1 MSDIQGTAAA
11 ETLLGTSGGDTIAGN
26 GGSDTVYAGRGND
39 AVTGSD
45 DGADRVYGEAG
56 NDQIDG
62 GGGNDVLVGGGGDD
76 LVHGGDGNDSLYS
89 TERTGSDTL
98 YGDAGDDYIE
108 IDRFQG
114 SGTIAA
120 YGGAGTDFFRIDV
133 RSGAT
138 VAINGGDGDDYVELW
153 SWDAAA
159 TVTLGAGRDLLYM
172 STLGTFTGTSGIGV
186 TVTDFQTGAGG
197 DVANLTDALADYA
210 PSWNGSTNPFTAGLL
225 TLTQSGADSILRFQG
240 STVFIFKNTTV
251 GSFTAENFA
260 GISPTGTVSAA
271 LGLTGDGERNVLS
284 GGSGDDSI
292 DGGGGSDYLYGG
304 FGADTVSGGDGN
316 DWIEGGAGNDTIDGG
331 AGHDSLYGGFGD
343 DVVHGGA
350 DNDFLSDNDSGT
362 DVLYGDA
369 GDDDLWVQRFS
380 RAGGGSSTLIGGDG
394 NDRLNIN
401 ISTTD
406 AVFADGGAGDDKVN
420 VYTLTGS
427 LTVTL
432 GDGADLIDLSS
443 WTKSA
448 TSTASIA
455 VTDFVTGA
463 GGDRLEM
470 TRFLTRNAT
479 GLAADANPF
488 AAGYARL
495 VQSGSDV
502 LLQFDR
508 DGGANSFVTLV
519 TFKNSDASAFTAFN
533 LGGFSS
539 DGAPVAGVTL
549 TGTDGPET
557 LFGGG
562 GADTIDGLGDA
573 DTIYG
578 FGGADT
584 LHGGAGSD
592 TIRGGAGNDSID
604 GGDDNDSLYGEQG
617 NDVVHGGAGA
627 DYLSDDVGGSDA
639 LYGDDGADTLYGSRG
654 TSTDIVLLDGGAGD
668 DVIEV
673 AANGGTFN
681 VSGGEGN
688 DTLYMLSLTS
698 PVTASLGAGQ
708 DRILLYDFAFHS
720 FSPGSLVLTDF
731 QAGDGGDRFD
741 WDNWLATDLPG
752 YDTATSPFLSGY
764 MKLVQA
770 GGDVVLQVSQTGSG
784 GSYVNWITFKNTDIW
799 SLTAFNFDGYET
811 PYTLVHGTGADE
823 TFSGGTGNDGFD
835 GGGGNDTF
843 LIGYGGTDN
852 AIGGSGDDTF
862 FVALTSVATT
872 HRVTGAGGND
882 LLQLQGHGA
891 QAVTLG
897 TSAASGNLILASGIE
912 MVQLLAGADASRNWG
927 LGAAAAYTLTLQDGV
942 TASGSTLNIDA
953 SGLGSTD
960 SLTFSTDETDAA
972 LHITGGAGNDRLTGG
987 ALGDVLAGGDG
998 NDTLDGG
1005 AGNDQLDGGAGNDAF
1020 NYTAHAGGQDV
1031 DVVTGG
1037 TGSDLLSV
1045 SFAAVAG
1052 PLTWSLTP
1060 DGLGGYSGWFQT
1072 DADHR
1077 VEFTG
1082 IERFAVTGTDAA
1094 DDIAGGDGADLFIG
1108 GGGDDVIHGNGGA
1121 DLLTGAAGIDTLIG
1135 GTGND
1140 IYVVDGPDDASDVV
1154 VELEGEGID
1163 EVDTDFASYTLG
1175 TNLENLV
1182 GTLATGQTLTGNA
1195 LANVVAG
1202 FTGNDVIDGGAG
1214 ADVLQGGAGN
1224 DVYYVDD
1231 AGDAVTDTSGTDEI
1245 RTALAVYTI
1254 GASSGV
1260 ENLTGLATTGQ
1271 SLSGTG
1277 GSNTIRGGSGD
1288 DQLFGLAGT
1297 DTLWGGAG
1305 NDQLDGGTSGDV
1317 MRGEQGD
1324 DTYLV
1329 DSSSDAVIENAG
1341 EGIDKVQ
1348 TALASYTL
1356 AANVENL
1363 TGTAATAQ
1371 TLRGNAL
1378 DNTITAGGASD
1389 TINSSDGGADT
1400 VIANGGNDIIYFGAA
1415 MTSADQVDGG
1425 AGADIV
1431 MLQGAYAG
1439 LVLGANALVNV
1450 ETLQLLTRTDT
1461 RFLGNGTTPDSY
1473 NITTVDAN
1481 VANGAELIVD
1491 ASALASNEMLTFNG
1505 SAETDGRFRITG
1517 GAGADSL
1524 TGGAWTDTLTGG
1536 AGDDVLDGGANAD
1549 TMTGGSGN
1557 DAYVVDSLADTVTE
1571 LAGGGADEIRT
1582 AMASYTLTAANVE
1595 TLRGTSNA
1603 GQALTAGAAGQTII
1617 GAGGNDVLADG
1628 GFAATL
1634 KGGLGDD
1641 LYAVHAFGDT
1651 IVENG
1656 GEGTD
1661 TVRSYLST
1669 YTLAANVET
1678 LVGMLSTGQTLTGNG
1693 SANSITG
1700 GAGDDRLDGGAGAD
1714 AMAAGLGND
1723 TYVVDNAGDTIT
1735 ENADEGTDTVE
1746 TSLAAYTLAGNVE
1759 KLTGTSAAGQALTG
1773 NSLANIITGGSGND
1787 VLTGG
1792 AGNDTLTGGAG
1803 IDTASYA
1810 LNAAVRVSVNSAFA
1824 GTVTLDPNETDS
1836 FSQIEK
1842 IVGSAFGDTFTNNVT
1857 TGMTFE
1863 GGAGDDTYSLLG
1875 GNDTVIEAAG
1885 GGTDRVVTASA
1896 FYILGANIENL
1907 TATTTAGGS
1916 FRGNALDNELLGNSG
1931 ADTLYLDNGGSDR
1944 ASGGDGNDFI
1954 VFGAT
1959 LDGLDQVDGG
1969 LGYDRL
1975 ELQGNYGALT
1985 LGGNIARV
1993 EEVEMLGA
2001 ADNRYGAGG
2010 AGAFNYV
2017 VSITPA
2023 IGVTGGQLTVRASG
2037 LASNETLTFD
2047 GSAAAIGLA
2056 FNAFG
2061 GAGADSLTGGAAD
2074 DILDGGLGADTLTGG
2089 AGNDT
2094 YFVDDSGDRVVEQA
2108 GGGTD
2113 IVETGLAAYTLA
2125 ANVENLAG
2133 MNSAGQSL
2141 TGNGL
2146 ANDISGATGDD
2157 HIDGGAGDDRMGG
2170 GFGND
2175 VYVVDSVGD
2184 QIFESADHGTD
2195 EIQTALASYTL
2206 AAANVEKLTGTAI
2219 TAQTLRGNA
2228 GDNILESAVAGSTFL
2243 LQDGGADTAYGA
2255 TNKDVFYF
2263 GAAFG
2268 AGDSVDG
2275 GFSDDEVVLQGNYAG
2290 LTVAGHSLEAVQ
2302 TLTLLSAAD
2311 NRFGAAAPG
2320 ASYSYD
2326 ITRAADF
2333 TTRIG
2338 LLIPMPSED
2347 GGLLVDATGLRA
2359 GESLNFDGSAVDPAA
2374 NYLDVRGGAGN
2385 DVLRGS
2391 AGGDSLDG
2399 GGGND
2404 LIEGGAGNDGLYDL
2418 SGNVT
2423 TMRGGDGD
2431 DYIYYRRYFGESW
2444 QSATIEAGDG
2454 NDKVAFGTFI
2464 AGAGATIDLGA
2475 GDDNLYLDE
2484 KVGSELFVT
2493 TGAGRDTLFIAGLM
2507 DGQSADVVVTD
2518 FQTGPGGD
2526 KIDWSVAF
2534 PFAFGAHGYQEGS
2547 NPFAQGYAR
2556 LEQVG
2561 SDTLLQVSYNADG
2574 NFRTI
2579 LTFQNR
2585 APADFTADNLGWP
2598 PLVTQVVGTNPSGTS
2613 GNDWIAGSDSGTL
2626 FHLDQGGNDIVK
2638 GGAGGDAFYFG
2649 AALTG
2654 ADTVDG
2660 GAGND
2665 VLALQGDYSGGL
2677 TLGAGQLKNVET
2689 LAVLPH
2695 DDLRFG
2701 GGGADPYRYDFT
2713 LTDDAVGAG
2722 QQLKVNA
2729 STLKAG
2735 ENLTFDGSAETNGS
2749 FFIYGGKGVDTL
2761 TGGSGADVFFFV
2773 EDGRY
2778 APTDHV
2784 DGGAGQDLMVLRG
2797 DYDLTLSA
2805 ASLVNVETVVFLSG
2819 TDARFYAA
2827 GSDFH
2832 YAIATADNTVGAGVT
2847 MTFNGGAL
2855 RGAETLSF
2863 DGSAETDGHMR
2874 IFGGAANDHIIG
2886 GAQSDLIYGG
2896 GGADLLT
2903 GGGGKDEFRFQA
2915 TDESAV
2921 GASDRITDFTT
2932 GDFINL
2938 GRIDAVTG
2946 GADDAFHLVGAFT
2959 SHAGE
2964 LEVLNTAGN
2973 AWTVSGDVD
2982 GDGHADF
2989 QILVTV
2995 ADGHQLGIS
3004 DFVF

>member
-1 MSDIQGTAAA
+1 MSDIIGTAAA
-11 ETLLGTSGGDTIAGN
+11 ERLLGTSGNDTIAGG
-26 GGSDTVYAGRGND
+26 GGSDTIYAGRGND
-39 AVTGSD
+39 IVTGSD
-45 DGADRVYGEAG
+45 DGADRIYGEAG

-62 GGGNDVLVGGGGDD
+62 GGGNDMIDAGGGDD
-76 LVHGGDGNDSLYS
+76 VVHGGDGIDSLYS

-98 YGDAGDDYIE
+98 FGDSGDDYIE

-138 VAINGGDGDDYVELW
+138 VAIDGGDGDDYVELW

-172 STLGTFTGTSGIGV
+172 STLGTFTGTSAIGV

-225 TLTQSGADSILRFQG
+225 TLAQSGADSILRFQG
-240 STVFIFKNTTV
+240 STVFVFKNTNAA
-251 GSFTAENFA
+251 SFTAENFA
-260 GISPTGTVSAA
+260 GISPTGTVSPP
-271 LGLTGDGERNVLS
+271 LSLTGDGERNVLS
-284 GGSGDDSI
+284 GGSGDDTI

-316 DWIEGGAGNDTIDGG
+316 DYIEGGAGNDTIDGG

-369 GDDDLWVQRFS
+369 GDDDLWVQRHS

-406 AVFADGGAGDDKVN
+406 AVFADGGVGDDKVI
-420 VYTLTGS
+420 VYTLAGS
-427 LTVTL
+427 LTATL

-455 VTDFVTGA
+455 VTDFAAGA

-539 DGAPVAGVTL
+539 DGAPVAVVTL

-562 GADTIDGLGDA
+562 GADTVDGLGDA

-584 LHGGAGSD
+584 LHGGAGTD
-592 TIRGGAGNDSID
+592 TIRGGAGDDSID

-673 AANGGTFN
+673 SANGGTFN

-698 PVTASLGAGQ
+698 PVTATLGAGQ
-708 DRILLYDFAFHS
+708 DTILFYDFAFHS
-720 FSPGSLVLTDF
+720 FSPGSLILTDF
-731 QAGDGGDRFD
+731 QAGDSGDRFD

-770 GGDVVLQVSQTGSG
+770 GADAVLQVSQTGSG
-784 GSYVNWITFKNTDIW
+784 GTYVNWITFKNTDIW
-799 SLTAFNFDGYET
+799 SLTAYNFDGYET
-811 PYTLVHGTGADE
+811 PYTLVHGTAADE

-862 FVALTSVATT
+862 FVALTSVPTT

-891 QAVTLG
+891 QAITLG
-897 TSAASGNLILASGIE
+897 TAAASGNLIMASGIE
-912 MVQLLAGADASRNWG
+912 TVQLLAGADASRNWG
-927 LGAAAAYTLTLQDGV
+927 QGGAATYTLTLQDGV
-942 TASGSTLNIDA
+942 TTAGTTLNIDA
-953 SGLGSTD
+953 SGLAPADT
-960 SLTFSTDETDAA
+960 LTFSTGETDAA
-972 LHITGGAGNDRLTGG
+972 LHVTGGAGNDRLTGG
-987 ALGDVLAGGDG
+987 AQGDVLTGGDG

-1005 AGNDQLDGGAGNDAF
+1005 AGSDQLDGGAGNDSI
-1020 NYTAHAGGQDV
+1020 NYTAHAGGPDV

-1037 TGSDLLSV
+1037 TGSDVLNL
-1045 SFAAVAG
+1045 SFATVAG

-1077 VEFTG
+1077 VEFAG
-1082 IERFAVTGTDAA
+1082 IERFAITGTDAA

-1108 GGGDDVIHGNGGA
+1108 GGGDDVIRGYGGA
-1121 DLLTGAAGIDTLIG
+1121 DLLTGAAGLDTLIG

-1140 IYVVDGPDDASDVV
+1140 VYVVDGPGDASDVI
-1154 VELEGEGID
+1154 VELEGEGTD

-1175 TNLENLV
+1175 ANLEYLV
-1182 GTLATGQTLTGNA
+1182 GTLETGQTLTGNG
-1195 LANVVAG
+1195 LANIVQG
-1202 FTGNDVIDGGAG
+1202 FLGNDVIDGGAG
-1214 ADVLQGGAGN
+1214 ADILQGGAGN

-1231 AGDAVTDTSGTDEI
+1231 AGDVVTDSSGTDEI
-1245 RTALAVYTI
+1245 RTALATYTI

-1260 ENLTGLATTGQ
+1260 ENLTGLAATGQ
-1271 SLSGTG
+1271 SLSGTS
-1277 GSNTIRGGSGD
+1277 GSNTIRGGTGD
-1288 DQLFGLAGT
+1288 DQLFGLGGT

-1324 DTYLV
+1324 DTYFV
-1329 DSSSDAVIENAG
+1329 DSTSDAVVENAG
-1341 EGIDKVQ
+1341 EGVDKVQ
-1348 TALASYTL
+1348 TALVSYTL

-1371 TLRGNAL
+1371 TLRGNSL
-1378 DNTITAGGASD
+1378 DNLITAGAASD
-1389 TINSSDGGADT
+1389 TINLRDGGADT
-1400 VIANGGNDIIYFGAA
+1400 VFANGGNDTIYFGTT

-1425 AGADIV
+1425 AGADVV

-1439 LVLGANALVNV
+1439 LVLGANALVSV
-1450 ETLQLLTRTDT
+1450 ESLQLLTRTDT

-1491 ASALASNEMLTFNG
+1491 ASALASDETLTFNG

-1536 AGDDVLDGGANAD
+1536 AGDDVLDGGANSD

-1595 TLRGTSNA
+1595 TLRGLSAA
-1603 GQALTAGAAGQTII
+1603 GQALTAGAAGQTLI

-1628 GFAATL
+1628 GFAATM

-1641 LYAVHAFGDT
+1641 LYAVHAIGDT
-1651 IVENG
+1651 IVENN

-1669 YTLAANVET
+1669 YTLAANVEA
-1678 LVGMLSTGQTLTGNG
+1678 LIGMLSTGQTLTGNG

-1700 GAGDDRLDGGAGAD
+1700 GAGDDRLDGGTGAD
-1714 AMAAGLGND
+1714 AIAAGLGND
-1723 TYVVDNAGDTIT
+1723 TYVVDNAGDTVT

-1746 TSLAAYTLAGNVE
+1746 TALAAYTLAGNVE

-1792 AGNDTLTGGAG
+1792 GGNDTLTGGAG

-1907 TATTTAGGS
+1907 TGLASTGQS
-1916 FRGNALDNELLGNSG
+1916 LYGNALDNEVLGGTGN
-1931 ADTLYLDNGGSDR
+1931 DILYLYQGGRDR
-1944 ASGGDGNDFI
+1944 AAASDGNDSI
-1954 VFGAT
+1954 VYGASF
-1959 LDGLDQVDGG
+1959 DGQDDVDGG
-1969 LGYDRL
+1969 LGFDWL

-1985 LGGNIARV
+1985 LGANVARV
-1993 EEVEMLGA
+1993 EAVELLGA
-2001 ADNRYGAGG
+2001 ADNKYGAAG
-2010 AGAFNYV
+2010 AGAFSYR
-2017 VSITPA
+2017 VSVASNIA
-2023 IGVTGGQLTVRASG
+2023 VTGGPLLVQAGG

-2047 GSAAAIGLA
+2047 GSAAATGLA
-2056 FNAFG
+2056 FQVFG
-2061 GAGADSLTGGAAD
+2061 GAGADSLTGGAGD
-2074 DILDGGLGADTLTGG
+2074 DDLDGGRGADTLAGG
-2089 AGNDT
+2089 AGNDV
-2094 YFVDDSGDRVVEQA
+2094 YFVDDAGDRVVEQA
-2108 GGGTD
+2108 DAGSD
-2113 IVETGLAAYTLA
+2113 VVETSLAAYTLGD
-2125 ANVENLAG
+2125 NVENLFG
-2133 MNSAGQSL
+2133 MSIAGQSL
-2141 TGNGL
+2141 TGNTL
-2146 ANDISGATGDD
+2146 ANDINGAIGDD
-2157 HIDGGAGDDRMGG
+2157 RIDGGAGDDRMGG

-2175 VYVVDSVGD
+2175 VYVVDSLGD
-2184 QIFESADHGTD
+2184 QVFESAGHGTD
-2195 EIQTALASYTL
+2195 EIRTALASYTL
-2206 AAANVEKLTGTAI
+2206 TAANVEKLTGTSI

-2228 GDNILESAVAGSTFL
+2228 GDNVLESAVAGSTFL
-2243 LQDGGADTAYGA
+2243 LQDGGADIAYGA
-2255 TNKDVFYF
+2255 TNGDTFYF

-2268 AGDSVDG
+2268 AGDAVDG
-2275 GFSDDEVVLQGNYAG
+2275 GLGDDEVVLQGSYSG
-2290 LTVAGHSLEAVQ
+2290 LTLAGNSLQAVQ
-2302 TLTLLSAAD
+2302 KLTLLSAAD
-2311 NRFGAAAPG
+2311 NRFGAAAAG
-2320 ASYSYD
+2320 GSYSYA
-2326 ITRAADF
+2326 ITLAADF
-2333 TTRIG
+2333 TTRISS
-2338 LLIPMPSED
+2338 PFFTHVED
-2347 GGLLVDATGLRA
+2347 GALLVDAAGLRA
-2359 GESLNFDGSAVDPAA
+2359 GESLNFDGSAADPAT
-2374 NYLDVRGGAGN
+2374 NYLDVRSGAGN

-2399 GGGND
+2399 SGGND
-2404 LIEGGAGNDGLYDL
+2404 LIEGGAGNDALYDQAGAVDTL
-2418 SGNVT
+2418 
-2423 TMRGGDGD
+2423 RGGDGD
-2431 DYIYYRRYFGESW
+2431 DYIYYRRYYDAPW
-2444 QSATIEAGDG
+2444 QSATIEAGNG
-2454 NDKVAFGTFI
+2454 NDKVAFGTFT
-2464 AGAGATIDLGA
+2464 AGTATVDLGA
-2475 GDDNLYLDE
+2475 GDDNLYLE
-2484 KVGSELFVT
+2484 KVGAELHVT
-2493 TGAGRDTLFIAGLM
+2493 TGAGRDTLFIAGIM

-2518 FQTGPGGD
+2518 FQTGAGGD
-2526 KIDWSVAF
+2526 KIDWAVAF

-2561 SDTLLQVSYNADG
+2561 ADTLLQVSYNADG
-2574 NFRTI
+2574 NFRT
-2579 LTFQNR
+2579 LVYFQNTQ
-2585 APADFTADNLGWP
+2585 ASAFTADNFGWAP
-2598 PLVTQVVGTNPSGTS
+2598 FATQAASTNPSGTS
-2613 GNDWIAGSDSGTL
+2613 GNDWIAGSDAGTL
-2626 FHLDQGGNDIVK
+2626 FHLEQGGNDIAK

-2649 AALTG
+2649 AALTAG
-2654 ADTVDG
+2654 DKVDG
-2660 GAGND
+2660 GAGSD
-2665 VLALQGDYSGGL
+2665 VLALQGDYSGGV
-2677 TLGAGQLKNVET
+2677 TLGAGQLANIET
-2689 LAVLPH
+2689 LSVLPSV
-2695 DDLRFG
+2695 DDRFG
-2701 GGGADPYRYDFT
+2701 GGGASPYSYNLT

-2729 STLKAG
+2729 STLRAG
-2735 ENLTFDGSAETNGS
+2735 ENFAFDGSAETNGT

-2761 TGGSGADVFFFV
+2761 TGGAGNDVFFFV

-2778 APTDHV
+2778 APSDHV
-2784 DGGAGQDLMVLRG
+2784 DGRAGQDIMVLRG

-2805 ASLVNVETVVFLSG
+2805 DSLVNVETVTFLSG
-2819 TDARFYAA
+2819 TDARFYAS
-2827 GSDFH
+2827 GTDFH

-2855 RGAETLSF
+2855 RAAETLSF

-2886 GAQSDLIYGG
+2886 GGQSDLIYGG
-2896 GGADLLT
+2896 GGADVLT
-2903 GGGGKDEFRFQA
+2903 GGGGGDEFRYQA
-2915 TDESAV
+2915 TGDSTVA
-2921 GASDRITDFTT
+2921 AADRILDFTT

-2938 GRIDAVTG
+2938 GRIDAITG
-2946 GADDAFHLVGAFT
+2946 GADDAFRLVGAFT
-2959 SHAGE
+2959 GHAGE
-2964 LEVLNTAGN
+2964 LELLNTAGN

-2995 ADGHQLGIS
+2995 ADGHQLGMS
-3004 DFVF
+3004 DFLL

>member
-76 LVHGGDGNDSLYS
+76 VVHGGDGNDSLYS

-114 SGTIAA
+114 SGAIAA

-225 TLTQSGADSILRFQG
+225 TLTQSGADSVLRFQG
-240 STVFIFKNTTV
+240 SAVFIFKNTTV

-260 GISPTGTVSAA
+260 GISPSGTVSAA

-592 TIRGGAGNDSID
+592 TIRGGAGNDTLD

-681 VSGGEGN
+681 VSGGEGD
-688 DTLYMLSLTS
+688 DTLYVLSLTS
-698 PVTASLGAGQ
+698 SVTASLGAGQ

-843 LIGYGGTDN
+843 LIGYGGSDY
-852 AIGGSGDDTF
+852 AAGAGGNDTF
-862 FVALTSVATT
+862 FVALTSTALTARIV
-872 HRVTGAGGND
+872 GGGGTD

-891 QAVTLG
+891 QALTIG
-897 TSAASGNLILASGIE
+897 TSAASGTLINPTGVQTIQFLAS
-912 MVQLLAGADASRNWG
+912 ADASRNWG
-927 LGAAAAYTLTLQDGV
+927 LGAAAAYTVTLQDAAAAAG
-942 TASGSTLNIDA
+942 TTLTIDA

-960 SLTFSTDETDAA
+960 SLSFSTDEKDAA
-972 LHITGGAGNDRLTGG
+972 LVVTGGAGNDTLRGG
-987 ALGDVLAGGDG
+987 AMADVLSGGGG
-998 NDTLDGG
+998 NDTLYAVG
-1005 AGNDQLDGGAGNDAF
+1005 GNDQLDGGTGTDF
-1020 NYTAHAGGQDV
+1020 LLYTAAATGQELV
-1031 DVVTGG
+1031 TATGG
-1037 TGSDLLSV
+1037 AGTDILSADF
-1045 SFAAVAG
+1045 SALAT

-1060 DGLGGYSGWFQT
+1060 DGLGGYSGFLAAG
-1072 DADHR
+1072 ADHR
-1077 VEFTG
+1077 INFTG
-1082 IERFAVTGTDAA
+1082 IERFVVIGGMGA
-1094 DDIAGGDGADLFIG
+1094 DDISTGDGGDLLSG
-1108 GGGDDVIHGNGGA
+1108 GVGNDVLHGNGGA
-1121 DLLTGAAGIDTLIG
+1121 DSLSGGTGIDTLIG

-1140 IYVVDGPDDASDVV
+1140 TYILVSAEDASDTI
-1154 VELEGEGID
+1154 VENAGEGTD

-1175 TNLENLV
+1175 ANLENLF
-1182 GTLATGQTLTGNA
+1182 GNATTGQTLTGNE
-1195 LANVVAG
+1195 LANYIDAS
-1202 FTGNDVIDGGAG
+1202 TGNDVLNSLGGNDTLRGDLGNDTLDGGTG
-1214 ADVLQGGAGN
+1214 ADAMDGDAGN
-1224 DVYYVDD
+1224 DIYYVDD
-1231 AGDAVTDTSGTDEI
+1231 LGDTVTDASGIDEI
-1245 RTALAVYTI
+1245 RTALASYTMTATGI
-1254 GASSGV
+1254 
-1260 ENLTGLATTGQ
+1260 EFLTGTSATGQ
-1271 SLSGTG
+1271 ALTG
-1277 GSNTIRGGSGD
+1277 GSGNDVITGGVGD
-1288 DQLFGLAGT
+1288 DVL
-1297 DTLWGGAG
+1297 DGGAG
-1305 NDQLDGGTSGDV
+1305 VDNLRGGK
-1317 MRGEQGD
+1317 GD
-1324 DTYLV
+1324 DTYYA
-1329 DSSSDAVIENAG
+1329 DNSQDFAVENAG
-1341 EGIDKVQ
+1341 EGYDKVF
-1348 TALASYTL
+1348 ASVSSFNL
-1356 AANVENL
+1356 SPNVEAL
-1363 TGTAATAQ
+1363 TGTSASGQ
-1371 TLRGNAL
+1371 TLFGNSG
-1378 DNTITAGGASD
+1378 DNVVTGAGGADSIRLQ
-1389 TINSSDGGADT
+1389 TGGADS
-1400 VIANGGNDIIYFGAA
+1400 AFGNSGNDTIYFGTA

-1425 AGADIV
+1425 VGADVV
-1431 MLQGAYAG
+1431 MLQGVYAG

-1461 RFLGNGTTPDSY
+1461 RFAGNGATPDSY
-1473 NITTVDAN
+1473 NITTLDSN
-1481 VANGAELIVD
+1481 VAAGAQLFVD
-1491 ASALASNEMLTFNG
+1491 ASALASNEALVFNG
-1505 SAETDGRFRITG
+1505 SAETDGTFKVTGGAAADTITG
-1517 GAGADSL
+1517 GAGADLL
-1524 TGGAWTDTLTGG
+1524 TGGL
-1536 AGDDVLDGGANAD
+1536 GDDLLDGGAGAD
-1549 TMTGGSGN
+1549 TLTGGSGN
-1557 DAYVVDSLADTVTE
+1557 DVYIVDTVSDVVTE
-1571 LAGGGADEIRT
+1571 LAASGADEIRT
-1582 AMASYTLTAANVE
+1582 ALAAYTLTAANVE
-1595 TLRGTSNA
+1595 TLRGTSAA
-1603 GQALTAGAAGQTII
+1603 GQSLAAGAASETII
-1617 GAGGNDVLADG
+1617 GGNGADTLDDG
-1628 GFAATL
+1628 GFVATL
-1634 KGGLGDD
+1634 KGGAGDD
-1641 LYAVHAFGDT
+1641 IYLVRNGSTGVA
-1651 IVENG
+1651 ENA

-1661 TVRSYLST
+1661 TVRSYLAS
-1669 YTLAANVET
+1669 YTLGANLEN

-1693 SANSITG
+1693 SANIITG
-1700 GAGDDRLDGGAGAD
+1700 GSGDDRIDGGVGAD
-1714 AMAAGLGND
+1714 SLSGGFGND
-1723 TYVVDNAGDTIT
+1723 TYVVDNAGDTVT
-1735 ENADEGTDTVE
+1735 ENAGEGTDSIE
-1746 TSLAAYTLAGNVE
+1746 TSLAAYTLADNVE
-1759 KLTGTSAAGQALTG
+1759 KLTGTAVGGQALTG
-1773 NSLANIITGGSGND
+1773 NAGANTLTGGSGND
-1787 VLTGG
+1787 TLVGG
-1792 AGNDTLTGGAG
+1792 AGNDTLIGGSG
-1803 IDTASYA
+1803 TDTASYA
-1810 LNAAVRVSVNSAFA
+1810 LNAAVAVTVSSASA
-1824 GTVTLDPNETDS
+1824 GQVVVGGTETDT
-1836 FSQIEK
+1836 FSSVEK
-1842 IVGSAFGDTFTNNVT
+1842 IVGSAFADTFTNNVT
-1857 TGMTFE
+1857 TGMTFD
-1863 GGAGDDTYSLLG
+1863 GGAGDDTYYLLG
-1875 GNDTVIEAAG
+1875 VNDTVIEASG
-1885 GGTDRVVTASA
+1885 GGTDRVVTAAS
-1896 FYILGANIENL
+1896 FYNLGANVENL

-2184 QIFESADHGTD
+2184 QVFESADHGTD
-2195 EIQTALASYTL
+2195 EIRTALASYTL
-2206 AAANVEKLTGTAI
+2206 TAANVEKLTGTAI

-2255 TNKDVFYF
+2255 TNTDVFYF

-2326 ITRAADF
+2326 ITLAADF

-2534 PFAFGAHGYQEGS
+2534 PFAFGAHGYQEVS

-2903 GGGGKDEFRFQA
+2903 GGGGNDEFRFQGLG
-2915 TDESAV
+2915 ESTVSA
-2921 GASDRITDFTT
+2921 ADRILDFTT

-2959 SHAGE
+2959 AHAGE